1 MDHDLAEIGTPEAA
15 PRSELVQSL
24 SRGLAIIRA
33 FDRERP
39 SMTLSQVAA
48 RTAVSRAVAR
58 RFLHTLA
65 NDGYVSTDGKYFR
78 LTPKVLDLGYAYLSS
93 LDLWEVAQPI
103 MQEVVAATGE
113 SCSASVLDGTDIV
126 YVARVAA
133 GRIMQVGLSIG
144 SRLPAFCASMG
155 RVLLASLPPDKLA
168 AFFRVAEL
176 KPRTPRTIVTEAALR
191 QELRRVAA
199 QGWAMVDEELE
210 TGLRSL
216 SVPVRG
222 RSGQVIAAI
231 NVSCHREVVT
241 GDFGVGCSFAT
252 LPAAARGRTARPV
265 CTCRD
270 RPRWCRR
277 VPG

>member
-1 MDHDLAEIGTPEAA
+1 MDSDIADIDAA

-48 RTAVSRAVAR
+48 RTGVSRAVAR

-65 NDGYVSTDGKYFR
+65 NDGYVGSDGKYFR

-144 SRLPAFCASMG
+144 SRLPAFCSSMG
-155 RVLLASLPPDKLA
+155 RVLLAAQPPDRLA
-168 AFFRVAEL
+168 AFFRVADL
-176 KPRTPRTIVTEAALR
+176 TPKTPRTIATEPALR
-191 QELRRVAA
+191 QELCRVAA
-199 QGWAMVDEELE
+199 QGYAMVDEELE
-210 TGLRSL
+210 MGLRSL

-231 NVSCHREVVT
+231 NVSCHA
-241 GDFGVGCSFAT
+241 SAAT
-252 LPAAARGRTARPV
+252 AEQTLERCLPVLRTAAAKLS
-265 CTCRD
+265 
-270 RPRWCRR
+270 
-277 VPG
+277 PGIAG

>member
-1 MDHDLAEIGTPEAA
+1 MEPHMDPDLADLDAA
-15 PRSELVQSL
+15 DSPARSELVQSL
-24 SRGLAIIRA
+24 SRGLAIIRT

-48 RTAVSRAVAR
+48 RTGVSRAVAR

-65 NDGYVSTDGKYFR
+65 ADGYVSTDGKYFR

-103 MQEVVAATGE
+103 MQDVVAATGE

-144 SRLPAFCASMG
+144 SRLPAHCSSMG
-155 RVLLASLPPDKLA
+155 RVLLAAQPPDKLA
-168 AFFRVAEL
+168 AFFRIVDMT
-176 KPRTPRTIVTEAALR
+176 PRTPRTIATEAALR
-191 QELRRVAA
+191 QELCRVAA
-199 QGWAMVDEELE
+199 QGFAMVDEELE
-210 TGLRSL
+210 IGLRSL

-231 NVSCHREVVT
+231 NVSCHA
-241 GDFGVGCSFAT
+241 SSAT
-252 LPAAARGRTARPV
+252 SEGTLAKCLPVLQAAAAKLS
-265 CTCRD
+265 
-270 RPRWCRR
+270 
-277 VPG
+277 PGIAG

>member
-1 MDHDLAEIGTPEAA
+1 MPGELADIDPPALEAPGV

-33 FDRERP
+33 FNRERP

-144 SRLPAFCASMG
+144 SRLPAFCSSMG
-155 RVLLASLPPDKLA
+155 RVLLAAQPPDRLA
-168 AFFRVAEL
+168 TFFATVRMRAY
-176 KPRTPRTIVTEAALR
+176 TPRTIVTEPALR
-191 QELRRVAA
+191 QELSRVAA

-222 RSGQVIAAI
+222 RSGQVIAAM
-231 NVSCHREVVT
+231 NVSCHA
-241 GDFGVGCSFAT
+241 SAAT
-252 LPAAARGRTARPV
+252 PGQTLERCLPVLQAAAARLS
-265 CTCRD
+265 
-270 RPRWCRR
+270 
-277 VPG
+277 PGISG

>member
-1 MDHDLAEIGTPEAA
+1 MDSDLAEIETAEAA

-39 SMTLSQVAA
+39 SMTLSQVAV
-48 RTAVSRAVAR
+48 RTGVSRAVAR

-103 MQEVVAATGE
+103 MQQVVAATGE

-133 GRIMQVGLSIG
+133 GRIMQIGLSIG
-144 SRLPAFCASMG
+144 SRLPAYCASMG
-155 RVLLASLPPDKLA
+155 RVLLASLPPEKLA
-168 AFFRVAEL
+168 AFFRMAEL
-176 KPRTPRTIVTEAALR
+176 TPRTPRTIVTEAALR
-191 QELRRVAA
+191 LELCRVAA

-210 TGLRSL
+210 AGLRSL

-222 RSGQVIAAI
+222 RSGQVIAAM
-231 NVSCHREVVT
+231 NVSCHA
-241 GDFGVGCSFAT
+241 SSAT
-252 LPAAARGRTARPV
+252 PEQTLKKCLPVLQAAAAKLS
-265 CTCRD
+265 
-270 RPRWCRR
+270 
-277 VPG
+277 PGLSG

>member
-1 MDHDLAEIGTPEAA
+1 MDSELADIDAA
-15 PRSELVQSL
+15 PRCELVQSL

-48 RTAVSRAVAR
+48 RTGVSRAVAR

-65 NDGYVSTDGKYFR
+65 HDGYVGTDGKYFR

-144 SRLPAFCASMG
+144 SRLPAFCSSMG
-155 RVLLASLPPDKLA
+155 RVLLAAQPPDRLA
-168 AFFRVAEL
+168 AFFHIVDMT
-176 KPRTPRTIVTEAALR
+176 PRTPRTIATEAALR
-191 QELRRVAA
+191 LELCRVAA
-199 QGWAMVDEELE
+199 QGFAMVDEELE
-210 TGLRSL
+210 IGLRSL

-222 RSGQVIAAI
+222 RSGQTIAAI
-231 NVSCHREVVT
+231 NVSCHA
-241 GDFGVGCSFAT
+241 SSAT
-252 LPAAARGRTARPV
+252 PEGTLAKCLPVLQAAAAKLS
-265 CTCRD
+265 
-270 RPRWCRR
+270 
-277 VPG
+277 PGIAG

>member
-1 MDHDLAEIGTPEAA
+1 MPSDTAEIDPTETEPGCV

-39 SMTLSQVAA
+39 SMTLSQVAV
-48 RTAVSRAVAR
+48 RTGVSRAVAR

-65 NDGYVSTDGKYFR
+65 NDGYVGTDGKYFR

-93 LDLWEVAQPI
+93 LDLSEVAQPI

-133 GRIMQVGLSIG
+133 GRIMQVGLSVG
-144 SRLPAFCASMG
+144 SRLPAFCSSMG
-155 RVLLASLPPDKLA
+155 RVLLASLPPDRLA
-168 AFFRVAEL
+168 RFFGIVKMRAY
-176 KPRTPRTIVTEAALR
+176 TPRTLTTEAALR
-191 QELRRVAA
+191 QELCRVAA

-231 NVSCHREVVT
+231 NVSCHA
-241 GDFGVGCSFAT
+241 SAT
-252 LPAAARGRTARPV
+252 TPERMLERCLPVLQAAAAKLS
-265 CTCRD
+265 
-270 RPRWCRR
+270 
-277 VPG
+277 PGISG

>member
-1 MDHDLAEIGTPEAA
+1 MEPRMDADLADLDAIEAV

-39 SMTLSQVAA
+39 SMTLSQVAV
-48 RTAVSRAVAR
+48 RTGVSRAVAR

-103 MQEVVAATGE
+103 MQDVVAATGE

-144 SRLPAFCASMG
+144 RRLPAVCSSMG
-155 RVLLASLPPDKLA
+155 LVLLAAQPPDRLA
-168 AFFRVAEL
+168 AFFRVADL
-176 KPRTPRTIVTEAALR
+176 SPRTPRTLTTEAAIR
-191 QELRRVAA
+191 QELCRVAA

-222 RSGQVIAAI
+222 RSGQVIAAL
-231 NVSCHREVVT
+231 NVSCHASSMTPEQ
-241 GDFGVGCSFAT
+241 T
-252 LPAAARGRTARPV
+252 LAKCLPVLRAAAAKLS
-265 CTCRD
+265 
-270 RPRWCRR
+270 
-277 VPG
+277 PGLSA

>member
-1 MDHDLAEIGTPEAA
+1 MPNDLAGIDPEAPGL

-65 NDGYVSTDGKYFR
+65 SDGYVSTDGKYFR

-93 LDLWEVAQPI
+93 LDLSQVAQPI

-144 SRLPAFCASMG
+144 SRLPAFCSSMG
-155 RVLLASLPPDKLA
+155 RVLLASLPPEKLSR
-168 AFFRVAEL
+168 FFAVVKMR
-176 KPRTPRTIVTEAALR
+176 PYTPRTIVTEAALR

-222 RSGQVIAAI
+222 RSGQVIAAL
-231 NVSCHREVVT
+231 NVSCHA
-241 GDFGVGCSFAT
+241 SAAT
-252 LPAAARGRTARPV
+252 PEQTVARCLPVLRAAAAKLS
-265 CTCRD
+265 
-270 RPRWCRR
+270 
-277 VPG
+277 PGISG

>member
-1 MDHDLAEIGTPEAA
+1 MPSDRADLDQLERAETL

-39 SMTLSQVAA
+39 SMTLSQVAV
-48 RTAVSRAVAR
+48 RTQVSRAVAR

-65 NDGYVSTDGKYFR
+65 ADGYVSTDGKYFR

-93 LDLWEVAQPI
+93 LDLWELAQPI

-113 SCSASVLDGTDIV
+113 SCSASVLDGTEIV

-133 GRIMQVGLSIG
+133 GRIMQVGLSVG

-155 RVLLASLPPDKLA
+155 RVLLAALPPDKLA
-168 AFFRVAEL
+168 AFFRAADL
-176 KPRTPRTIVTEAALR
+176 APRTPRTLSTEVALR
-191 QELRRVAA
+191 RELGRVAT
-199 QGWAMVDEELE
+199 QGWALVDEELE

-222 RSGQVIAAI
+222 RGGAVVAAL
-231 NVSCHREVVT
+231 NVSCHASSETADRT
-241 GDFGVGCSFAT
+241 RARC
-252 LPAAARGRTARPV
+252 LPALQAAAAKLS
-265 CTCRD
+265 
-270 RPRWCRR
+270 
-277 VPG
+277 PGTVG

>member
-1 MDHDLAEIGTPEAA
+1 MPNDLAARDPTHENSAT
-15 PRSELVQSL
+15 RSELVQSL

-48 RTAVSRAVAR
+48 RTGVSRAVAR

-65 NDGYVSTDGKYFR
+65 NDGYVTTDGKFFR
-78 LTPKVLDLGYAYLSS
+78 LTPKVLDLGFAYLSS
-93 LDLWEVAQPI
+93 LDLSQVAQPV

-133 GRIMQVGLSIG
+133 GRIMQVGLSVG
-144 SRLPAFCASMG
+144 SRLPAFCSSMG
-155 RVLLASLPPDKLA
+155 RVLLAALPPERLA
-168 AFFRVAEL
+168 GFFRVVRMT
-176 KPRTPRTIVTEAALR
+176 PYTPRTITGEAALR
-191 QELRRVAA
+191 QELCRVAA
-199 QGWAMVDEELE
+199 QGWAMVNEELE

-222 RSGQVIAAI
+222 RSGQVIAAM
-231 NVSCHREVVT
+231 NVSCHA
-241 GDFGVGCSFAT
+241 SAAT
-252 LPAAARGRTARPV
+252 PEQTLEKCLPVLQRAVAKLA
-265 CTCRD
+265 
-270 RPRWCRR
+270 
-277 VPG
+277 PGISG